1 MTPKDTL
8 PTPSLKEALNA
19 WMPGTLRRLDG
30 LETAARL
37 ESVGRVES
45 VGDGI
50 AHVSGLPD
58 VRVDELLLFPGGVAG
73 LAMDLDGLIGCVLL
87 GDASA
92 VMAGGTVHGTGTVL
106 RVPVGDG
113 LMGRVVDPL
122 GNPLDGNSLEG
133 GPPVE
138 AERWEPVER
147 PAPTIA
153 ERAAVS
159 EPLLTG
165 TAVIDAMFPL
175 GRGQRELLIG
185 DRATGKTAI
194 AVDAIL
200 NQTDGDV
207 FCVYVAIGQKASG
220 VRAAI
225 EAVRQGGAA
234 ARTLFVV
241 AAADSAPGLQWLA
254 PYAGFTMA
262 EHFRDSGRHALVIV
276 DDLSK
281 HAAVH
286 RQLSLLLRRPPGRE
300 AYPGDVFYLHSR
312 LLERAAKL
320 SPARGGGSLTALP
333 IAETQGGNLS
343 AYIPTNLISITDGQV
358 CLDAKLFYE
367 GQKPAVDIGRSVSRV
382 GGKAQPPVLR
392 ALAEPLRLDYAQ
404 FLELEVFTR
413 FGGLVDERTRKAV
426 AHGQRMRALLAQRHL
441 SPWPLAVQAAQLL
454 ALADGTLDG
463 LPLRAIPR
471 FQAALAGLVAA
482 RPPKIGEALDDATK
496 TALRDLIAQ
505 AATQAAAAGLDGET
519 P

>member
-1 MTPKDTL
+1 MTPQDTL
-8 PTPSLKEALNA
+8 PTPSLEEALDA

-58 VRVDELLLFPGGVAG
+58 VRVDELLRFPGGVAG

-87 GDASA
+87 GDAAA

-106 RVPVGDG
+106 RVPVGDR

-122 GNPLDGNSLEG
+122 GNPLDD

-234 ARTLFVV
+234 KRTLFVI

-441 SPWPLAVQAAQLL
+441 SPRPLAVQAAQLL

-463 LPLRAIPR
+463 LPLEAIQR
-471 FQAALAGLVAA
+471 FQAALAGLVATH
-482 RPPKIGEALDDATK
+482 PPKIGEALDDATR

-505 AATQAAAAGLDGET
+505 AAAGLGAGRSGET

>member
-1 MTPKDTL
+1 MTPQDSMS
-8 PTPSLKEALNA
+8 TPSLEDALDA
-19 WMPGTLRRLDG
+19 WIPDALRRLDG
-30 LETAARL
+30 LEIGARL
-37 ESVGRVES
+37 EAVGRVES
-45 VGDGI
+45 AGDGI

-73 LAMDLDGLIGCVLL
+73 LAMDLDDRIGCVLL
-87 GDASA
+87 GDATA
-92 VMAGGTVHGTGTVL
+92 VTAGGTVHGTGMVL
-106 RVPVGDG
+106 RVPVGDK

-122 GNPLDGNSLEG
+122 GNPLDD

-138 AERWEPVER
+138 ADGWEPVER

-165 TAVIDAMFPL
+165 TAVIDAMIPL

-200 NQTDGDV
+200 NQTGGDV
-207 FCVYVAIGQKASG
+207 YCVYIAIGQKASG

-225 EAVRQGGAA
+225 EAVREGGAA
-234 ARTLFVV
+234 GRTLFVI

-276 DDLSK
+276 DDLTK

-320 SPARGGGSLTALP
+320 SPAKGGGSLTALP

-392 ALAEPLRLDYAQ
+392 KLAEPLRLDYAQ

-413 FGGLVDERTRKAV
+413 FGGLVDDRTRKAV
-426 AHGQRMRALLAQRHL
+426 AHGRRMRALLAQRHL
-441 SPWPLAVQAAQLL
+441 SPRPLALQAALLL

-463 LPLRAIPR
+463 LPLEAIPR
-471 FQAALAGLVAA
+471 FQAALAGLAA
-482 RPPKIGEALDDATK
+482 TRPPRIGETLDDATR
-496 TALRDLIAQ
+496 TALRDLITE
-505 AATQAAAAGLDGET
+505 AAVGLGKG
-519 P
+519 PP

>member
-1 MTPKDTL
+1 MTPQEPM
-8 PTPSLKEALNA
+8 PTPSLEDALDA
-19 WMPGTLRRLDG
+19 WMPGALHRLDG
-30 LETAARL
+30 LDTAARL

-58 VRVDELLLFPGGVAG
+58 VRVDELLLFSGGVAG
-73 LAMDLDGLIGCVLL
+73 LAMDLDDRIGCVLL
-87 GDASA
+87 GDATQVA
-92 VMAGGTVHGTGTVL
+92 AGGTVHGTGTVL
-106 RVPVGDG
+106 RVPVGDR

-122 GNPLDGNSLEG
+122 GNPLDD
-133 GPPVE
+133 GPPIE
-138 AERWEPVER
+138 ADGWEPVER

-200 NQTDGDV
+200 NQTGGQTGGDV
-207 FCVYVAIGQKASG
+207 FCVYVAVGQKASG

-234 ARTLFVV
+234 ARTLFVI

-276 DDLSK
+276 DDLTK

-320 SPARGGGSLTALP
+320 TPAKGGGSLTALP

-382 GGKAQPPVLR
+382 GGKAQPPALR
-392 ALAEPLRLDYAQ
+392 TLAEPLRLDYAQ

-426 AHGQRMRALLAQRHL
+426 EHGRRMRTLLAQRHL
-441 SPWPLAVQAAQLL
+441 SPRPLAVQAAQLL

-463 LPLRAIPR
+463 LPLEAMPR
-471 FQAALAGLVAA
+471 FQSALAGLVAA
-482 RPPKIGEALDDATK
+482 HPPHIGDTLDDATK
-496 TALRDLIAQ
+496 AALRDLIAQ
-505 AATQAAAAGLDGET
+505 AVSGLTGAA

>member
-1 MTPKDTL
+1 MTPQEAM
-8 PTPSLKEALNA
+8 PTPSLEDALDA
-19 WMPGTLRRLDG
+19 WMPGALRRLDG
-30 LETAARL
+30 LDTAARL

-73 LAMDLDGLIGCVLL
+73 LAMDLDEQIGCVLL
-87 GDASA
+87 GDAA
-92 VMAGGTVHGTGTVL
+92 KVTAGGTVHGTGTVL

-122 GNPLDGNSLEG
+122 GNPLDD
-133 GPPVE
+133 GPPLE
-138 AERWEPVER
+138 AEGWEPVER

-153 ERAAVS
+153 DRAAVS

-165 TAVIDAMFPL
+165 TVVIDAMFPL

-207 FCVYVAIGQKASG
+207 FCIYVAVGQKASG

-234 ARTLFVV
+234 ARTLFVI

-262 EHFRDSGRHALVIV
+262 EYFRDSCRHALVIV

-286 RQLSLLLRRPPGRE
+286 RQISLLLRRPPGRE

-320 SPARGGGSLTALP
+320 TAAKGGGSLTALP
-333 IAETQGGNLS
+333 IAETQSGNLS

-392 ALAEPLRLDYAQ
+392 NLAEPLRLDYAQ

-441 SPWPLAVQAAQLL
+441 SPRPLAVQAAQLL

-463 LPLRAIPR
+463 LPLEAIPR
-471 FQAALAGLVAA
+471 FQAALATLAAA
-482 RPPKIGEALDDATK
+482 RPPKIGEKLDDATK

-505 AATQAAAAGLDGET
+505 AVVGLGGAT